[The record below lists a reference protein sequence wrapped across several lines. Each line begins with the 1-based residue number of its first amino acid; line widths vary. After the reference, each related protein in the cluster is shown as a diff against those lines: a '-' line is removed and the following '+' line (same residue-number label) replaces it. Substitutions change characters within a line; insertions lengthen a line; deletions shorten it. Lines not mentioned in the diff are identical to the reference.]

1 MLQQELNEL
10 KFHQEKKS
18 FISVAF
24 IRAFVNLNK
33 SSMEESELTQT
44 VLLRG
49 QRTRRGFSS
58 HMGLE

>member
-10 KFHQEKKS
+10 KFHGGGS

-33 SSMEESELTQT
+33 NLMEEGELVQP
-44 VLLRG
+44 VLLKG
-49 QRTRRGFSS
+49 QKTSRGFSS
-58 HMGLE
+58 HMGLA